1 MRFRKIVE
9 NILEEA
15 EKKKKD
21 KEYKSKKIFDKDSG
35 YNVSLDEEYIYDKL
49 KKKWPDTIQSYTDD
63 RFVSPETHRHF
74 QCDFYI
80 PSLDWFCN
88 YDKHI
93 KHGRRPYNPADE
105 NCIKDAEWLKNKA
118 KDSEFYEKM
127 YHTWTI
133 VDPIKRDVAKENGFR
148 FIEWFNLDEFDRWYE
163 DPNLTYYE
171 YQYAPKSL
179 QYDSD
184 EYFRQKNR
192 GRDVYGNDSDPYG
205 R

>member
-35 YNVSLDEEYIYDKL
+35 YNVSLDEEYYYDL
-49 KKKWPDTIQSYTDD
+49 IKKKWPDAERSQTFDDFRNPENHRPWQVDIYVPSEKMMIMIQKN
-63 RFVSPETHRHF
+63 
-74 QCDFYI
+74 
-80 PSLDWFCN
+80 W
-88 YDKHI
+88 
-93 KHGRRPYNPADE
+93 KHGRRPYNPNDPACQSDVKWLE
-105 NCIKDAEWLKNKA
+105 SKDGEYYKKVL
-118 KDSEFYEKM
+118 Y
-127 YHTWTI
+127 TWTQL
-133 VDPIKRDVAKENGFR
+133 DPLKRKIAKRLGYRYVE
-148 FIEWFNLDEFDRWYE
+148 IFNLDEFEKWY
-163 DPNLTYYE
+163 DNPNLTYQE
-171 YQYAPKSL
+171 YKHPERL